1 MGSRPPAPEICPVC
15 GEDVPP
21 GARACPECGADH
33 ETGWADDENQ
43 TAGDLP
49 DEDFDY
55 EAFIER
61 EFGSGA
67 RPAGIR
73 PIWWVTA
80 IIMAI
85 AFIGV
90 YLFR

>member
-1 MGSRPPAPEICPVC
+1 MPLTSETPEICPVC
-15 GEDVPP
+15 GGDVAP

-33 ETGWADDENQ
+33 ETGWSDDVDQ
-43 TAGDLP
+43 ATGVLP

-55 EAFIER
+55 EAFVER
-61 EFGSGA
+61 EFGNGA
-67 RPAGIR
+67 RPTGIR

-80 IIMAI
+80 IILVI

>member
-1 MGSRPPAPEICPVC
+1 MGFRPPAPEICPIC

-33 ETGWADDENQ
+33 ETGWTDDENQ
-43 TAGDLP
+43 AAGDLP

-67 RPAGIR
+67 RPTGIR

-80 IIMAI
+80 IILVI
-85 AFIGV
+85 AFLGV